1 MCHGFELELWLRAVE
16 QSRRKTELEELKQQ
30 AGNAAVP
37 RPPEPKDHV
46 VQPDP
51 VPA

>member
-1 MCHGFELELWLRAVE
+1 MCHGFELELWLRAAE
-16 QSRRKTELEELKQQ
+16 QSRRKSEVEELQRQ

-37 RPPEPKDHV
+37 EPSDPKDRV